1 MIEEDTI
8 VELERLP
15 AEELSRL
22 VAQQNAA
29 RLTAL
34 QAQLE
39 EAKFSNL
46 VLSMRLKH
54 NLSETD
60 SVDTNTG
67 IISRAEASRA

>member
-1 MIEEDTI
+1 MIEESTMP
-8 VELERLP
+8 EPERLP
-15 AEELSRL
+15 AEELSKL

-29 RLTAL
+29 RFAAL

-39 EAKFSNL
+39 EGKFTNL
-46 VLSMRLKH
+46 ILSMRLKH

-67 IISRAEASRA
+67 IITRA